1 MIART
6 LCALAVAVL
15 AMTPMAVLA
24 ATGPSPATLR
34 AALADPIDPN
44 FVEADVGAAGTLE
57 GPFDAE
63 SYANYYELSAQ
74 GGQTGQ
80 AMVRTLES
88 NGFAGGYARQWYLPG
103 ASVFLGE
110 LVMVFTRSSGAS
122 SIASGSKI
130 RYQQDQGFQSLVETH
145 LSKGAY
151 GITETNGGYH
161 WTAVIF
167 LKGSSLFAI
176 TQGSADDFMT
186 DQAVAQAQRAYAF
199 APSSITV
206 PAQMS
211 ARSVFARYLRLI
223 AAAGVTLLLAI
234 AAVAAVIVLLVR
246 GPRSRP
252 GAVPE
257 SQPKP

>member
-1 MIART
+1 MIRT
-6 LCALAVAVL
+6 LCALSIAVL
-15 AMTPMAVLA
+15 AITPMAVLE
-24 ATGPSPATLR
+24 GPSPSPATLR

-63 SYANYYELSAQ
+63 SYANYYELSSR

-80 AMVRTLES
+80 AMVRTLKS

-103 ASVFLGE
+103 ASEYLGE
-110 LVMVFTRSSGAS
+110 LIMIFARSSGAS
-122 SIASGSKI
+122 SIANGSKI
-130 RYQQDQGFQSLVETH
+130 KYQQDQGFQSLVEVH

-151 GITETNGGYH
+151 GITETSGGYR

-167 LKGSSLFAI
+167 LKGSNLFVV
-176 TQGSADDFMT
+176 TQGSADDSMT
-186 DQAVAQAQRAYAF
+186 DQALAQAQRAYAF

-206 PAQMS
+206 PAQTN
-211 ARSVFARYLRLI
+211 ARSGLSQYLRLI
-223 AAAGVTLLLAI
+223 AAAGLMLLLAI
-234 AAVAAVIVLLVR
+234 AAGVATIVVLVRTQRPGSGAAVR
-246 GPRSRP
+246 
-252 GAVPE
+252 

>member
-1 MIART
+1 MIVRT
-6 LCALAVAVL
+6 FCACAVAALALMPVAGV
-15 AMTPMAVLA
+15 A
-24 ATGPSPATLR
+24 ATSPGPGTMR
-34 AALADPIDPN
+34 AALADPIDPS
-44 FVEADVGAAGTLE
+44 FVEADVGASGTLE

-63 SYANYYELSAQ
+63 AYANYSGLDV
-74 GGQTGQ
+74 QTSE
-80 AMVRTLES
+80 AMVRSLQR
-88 NGFAGGYARQWYLPG
+88 NGFVGGYGRQWYKPG
-103 ASVFLGE
+103 ASEYLGE

-130 RYQQDQGFQSLVETH
+130 RYQQDQGFRSLVETH

-151 GITETNGGYH
+151 GITETSGGYR

-167 LKGSSLFAI
+167 LKGSNLFAI
-176 TQGSADDFMT
+176 SQGSADDFMT
-186 DQAVAQAQRAYAF
+186 HQALAQAQRAYAF

-206 PAQMS
+206 PAQTS
-211 ARSVFARYLRLI
+211 ARSGLAQYLRLI

-252 GAVPE
+252 GAAVE